1 MYISKT
7 FTKAK
12 RSALCTEY
20 PSNELNPIYPHG
32 KLIFDNLLINSSKI
46 YEVEYL
52 IHYLNFNM

>member
-1 MYISKT
+1 MYISKI

-20 PSNELNPIYPHG
+20 PSNELNPTYPNG

-46 YEVEYL
+46 DKVEFTIYW
-52 IHYLNFNM
+52 